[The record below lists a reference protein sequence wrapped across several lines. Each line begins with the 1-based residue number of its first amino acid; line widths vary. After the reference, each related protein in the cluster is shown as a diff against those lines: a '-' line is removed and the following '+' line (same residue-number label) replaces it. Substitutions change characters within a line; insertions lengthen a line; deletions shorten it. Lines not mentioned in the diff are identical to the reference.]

1 MTDFEFLMALFG
13 LLYALIV
20 AELALKFA
28 DAIDLHGERPM
39 GLLTPALAFLF
50 LTDVTGF
57 WIFVWGARGVLKVS
71 WHSVFSGVFLAILYL
86 IAASLIFPR
95 GKRAWAHLDEHY
107 WTRKRL
113 VAAAMLIVNLLVDAA
128 LLTRAT
134 PAWNDWWFYFYFPG
148 YAAPLA
154 GLLLSRSKRLDY
166 FFMAWAIF
174 INLAAG
180 FDLLPNSHFG
190 SQLGLQS
197 STMERTTP

>member
-28 DAIDLHGERPM
+28 DAIDLHRDRPM
-39 GLLTPALAFLF
+39 GVLTPALAFLF

-71 WHSVFSGVFLAILYL
+71 WHTVFSGVFLAILYL
-86 IAASLIFPR
+86 IATSLVFPR
-95 GKRAWAHLDEHY
+95 DKRAWAHLDEHY
-107 WTRKRL
+107 WTRKRF
-113 VAAAMLIVNLLVDAA
+113 VAAAMLIVNLVVDAA

-134 PAWNDWWFYFYFPG
+134 PEWNDWWFYFYFPG

-154 GLLLSRSKRLDY
+154 GLLLSRSKRLDC
-166 FFMAWAIF
+166 FFMGWAIF
-174 INLAAG
+174 INLTAG

-190 SQLGLQS
+190 SQLGFNS
-197 STMERTTP
+197 ATMERVTP